1 MMNIFDG
8 PLGESLFEKPVL
20 RLFRHN
26 PLPEFFAK
34 AEKIDD
40 DRFVAVVTAL
50 IVEDRLDACLGS
62 FLPRYSIL
70 LKTQDFTLANKIRLM
85 QALDFVPRLLL
96 SASDLIRSIRNEF
109 AHNLEQETFA
119 ALSQALQKKLVSL
132 RAEIYSRFGKEERQP
147 KDSLRAEFKALAFF
161 AIAGLDTYC
170 ENLAILRQQIAN
182 RDFIEGLYSLVAAE
196 NKTSVQAVLASKPTS
211 VEIRDGL
218 KVERYEQG
226 VVNVSNIS
234 QGKHQ

>member
-1 MMNIFDG
+1 MSIFDG
-8 PLGESLFEKPVL
+8 PLGESLFEKPVS

-26 PLPEFFAK
+26 PLPELFAK
-34 AEKIDD
+34 VEKLDD
-40 DRFVAVVTAL
+40 DRLVAVVTAL

-62 FLPRYSIL
+62 FLPRYSKL
-70 LKTQDFTLANKIRLM
+70 LDTQDSTLANKIRLM

-109 AHNLEQETFA
+109 AHNLERETFA
-119 ALSQALQKKLVSL
+119 ALPQSLQQKLVNL
-132 RAEIYSRFGKEERQP
+132 RAEIYSRFNHEERQP

-170 ENLAILRQQIAN
+170 ENLVVLRHQIAH
-182 RDFIEGLYSLVAAE
+182 RDFIEGLYNLVATE
-196 NKTSVQAVLASKPTS
+196 NKASVQAVLATKPIS

-218 KVERYEQG
+218 KVERYEKG

-234 QGKHQ
+234 QEGHQ